1 MDAPTPSPVVL
12 PVRGHHPR
20 FGQDNWLAPNCTVV
34 GDVVTGNDCSI
45 WFGAIVRGDVCA
57 IRLGTRVN
65 IQDGAVLHGT
75 WEKTD
80 LTIGDGASIGHNAI
94 VHGCT
99 VEAGAL
105 IGMGAVVMDRAV
117 VGEGA
122 VVAAGAV
129 VLEGTRIGAGE
140 LWAGVPARKV
150 KAVEDEM
157 KQHLAATAVR
167 YREYAGWFERKE
179 GRQAQSGS

>member
-1 MDAPTPSPVVL
+1 MRPDFRRMESQPPSPVVL
-12 PVRGHHPR
+12 PVRGKHPQ
-20 FGQDNWLAPNCTVV
+20 FGLRNWLAPNCTVV
-34 GDVVTGNDCSI
+34 GDVTTGEDCSI

-80 LTIGDGASIGHNAI
+80 LTIGDEASIGHNAI

-99 VEAGAL
+99 VEARAL
-105 IGMGAVVMDRAV
+105 IGMGAVVMDQAV

-129 VLEGTRIGAGE
+129 VLEGTQIGPGE

-150 KAVEDEM
+150 KDVGPDLKAN
-157 KQHLAATAVR
+157 LAATAAR
-167 YREYAGWFERKE
+167 YREYAGWFE
-179 GRQAQSGS
+179 QD